1 MTFYEQELR
10 KLFENS
16 GLIDRPQYSGRV
28 CVGELGKDLRVR
40 AEFFSAHV
48 ANQYDAIRLTVLNR
62 TEGVVDRT
70 LLHFK
75 DVWGQKPVPSN
86 PNFRSGV
93 MPHLWDDRGDV
104 DWYIYRHNAADY
116 DLLRQAIG
124 QYLSA
129 FRERIP
135 ERSLAGSKLVYICAP
150 LQGNVK
156 KNIGFARQKAL
167 EVFADGD
174 VPICPHVLFSY
185 TANPNDPEQDAKTKE
200 MSLRLLE
207 VCQQVNVY
215 GSIWTD
221 EMWDE
226 IRHAN
231 KLGIPMMMEQ
241 KTIGRT
247 PPSRSDRKER

>member
-1 MTFYEQELR
+1 MTVYESELR

-16 GLIDRPQYSGRV
+16 DLMDRPRFSGRV

-40 AEFFSAHV
+40 AEFLSTCV

-70 LLHFK
+70 MLRFK
-75 DVWGQKPVPSN
+75 DVWGKKPVPGN
-86 PNFRSGV
+86 PNFRDGV
-93 MPHLWDDRGDV
+93 LAHLWDDRGDV
-104 DWYIYRHNAADY
+104 DWYAYHPTAADY
-116 DLLRQAIG
+116 DALRQSIG

-129 FRERIP
+129 FRERVP
-135 ERSLAGSKLVYICAP
+135 ERSLVGSKLVYICAP

-156 KNIGFARQKAL
+156 KNIEFARQKAL

-174 VPICPHVLFSY
+174 VPICPHILFSY
-185 TANPNDPEQDAKTKE
+185 AANPNHPEQDAKTKE

-207 VCQQVNVY
+207 ACQQVNVY
-215 GSIWTD
+215 GSVWTD

-226 IRHAN
+226 IHHAS
-231 KLGIPMMMEQ
+231 KLGIPMMTDQ

-247 PPSRSDRKER
+247 PPRRSGREER